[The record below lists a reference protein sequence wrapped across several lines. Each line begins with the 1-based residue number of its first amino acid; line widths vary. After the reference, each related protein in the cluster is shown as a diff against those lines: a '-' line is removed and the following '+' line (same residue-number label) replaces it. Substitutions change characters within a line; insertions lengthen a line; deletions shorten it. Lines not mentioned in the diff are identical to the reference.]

1 MFWLVEVF
9 LFKKI
14 HTFGELLSVLLFIC
28 GKEKFI
34 YFIPFTEQSISCLIW
49 YSAAIESRIH
59 LSPVPNTPWYI
70 QFTVGIQELSEFF
83 YN

>member
-14 HTFGELLSVLLFIC
+14 HTFGELLSELLFIC
-28 GKEKFI
+28 GEEKFI
-34 YFIPFTEQSISCLIW
+34 YFIPFSEQSISCLIW
-49 YSAAIESRIH
+49 YSAAIESHIH
-59 LSPVPNTPWYI
+59 LSPVPHTPWYI
-70 QFTVGIQELSEFF
+70 QFTAGIQELPEFF

>member
-14 HTFGELLSVLLFIC
+14 YTFRELLSMLLFIC
-28 GKEKFI
+28 GEEKFT
-34 YFIPFTEQSISCLIW
+34 YFIPFTEQSISYFIW
-49 YSAAIESRIH
+49 HPAAIESCIH
-59 LSPVPNTPWYI
+59 LNPVPHTPWYI
-70 QFTVGIQELSEFF
+70 QFTVGIQELPEFF